1 MEYITTPTVSEIL
14 REEFMEPLGIS
25 AYRLAQ
31 SINVPVSRV
40 QDILHDRRKITAD
53 TSLRLAKFFGVSDGA
68 YLSTDVFMDKELST
82 DHSYDRMEYLFGRI
96 DTCASDFYNKFQE
109 NEEELGNKETAY
121 MSNVTKAILSL
132 VDYESIKGK
141 RTENFQE
148 LNRELNQY
156 NKIKNLNHITGAY
169 MYPLLIEDG
178 ANVRK
183 YLQERKIYISMLWPN
198 VIETEA
204 KDSYEYYLAQ
214 NILPIPCD
222 QRYDSD
228 DMKYIATM
236 IKKIVEVQE

>member
-1 MEYITTPTVSEIL
+1 
-14 REEFMEPLGIS
+14 
-25 AYRLAQ
+25 
-31 SINVPVSRV
+31 
-40 QDILHDRRKITAD
+40 
-53 TSLRLAKFFGVSDGA
+53 
-68 YLSTDVFMDKELST
+68 
-82 DHSYDRMEYLFGRI
+82 
-96 DTCASDFYNKFQE
+96 
-109 NEEELGNKETAY
+109 
-121 MSNVTKAILSL
+121 
-132 VDYESIKGK
+132 
-141 RTENFQE
+141 
-148 LNRELNQY
+148 
-156 NKIKNLNHITGAY
+156 